1 MGTYVTILLVKCRN
15 ANIVFRTVRP
25 ADYSTPYD
33 TMLKNGVQFTAVE
46 KQQSILF
53 TFAVSTSSKSP
64 YALVLPCF

>member
-1 MGTYVTILLVKCRN
+1 MTFTLVKCRN

-53 TFAVSTSSKSP
+53 TFAVS
-64 YALVLPCF
+64 ALLQ